1 MGTNKFIQYGTG
13 QVNNTYTDQGLVEL
27 SSGAKEG
34 IPINSVAF
42 SNILNALMRQ
52 LTFTNKALGD
62 LVAEKTSLDIDSTT
76 TSVSDY
82 KDGIELAIEN
92 IAKEVSNINDTASS
106 LFSIGIKFWV
116 GTETDY
122 NSISTKNSNVL
133 YIIT

>member
-13 QVNNTYTDQGLVEL
+13 TSNNIDDDDLVEL
-27 SSGAKEG
+27 SPGAKEG

-62 LVAEKTSLDIDSTT
+62 LVAEKTILAIDSTT

-106 LFSIGIKFWV
+106 LFSSGIKFWV
-116 GTETDY
+116 GTEEDY
-122 NSISTKNSNVL
+122 NSISTKNANVL

>member
-13 QVNNTYTDQGLVEL
+13 TSNNIDDQGLVNL
-27 SSGAKEG
+27 SPSAKEG

-62 LVAEKTSLDIDSTT
+62 LVAEKTSLDIDSAT
-76 TSVSDY
+76 TSVSAY

-116 GTETDY
+116 GTQTDY

>member
-13 QVNNTYTDQGLVEL
+13 TSNTYTDQGLVDL
-27 SSGAKEG
+27 SVGAKEG
-34 IPINSVAF
+34 IPVNSVAF

-52 LTFTNKALGD
+52 LTFTNKAFGD
-62 LVAEKTSLDIDSTT
+62 LVAEKTILDIDSTT

-82 KDGIELAIEN
+82 KNGIELAIEN
-92 IAKEVSNINDTASS
+92 IAKEVSNINETGSS
-106 LFSIGIKFWV
+106 LFSSGIKFWV
-116 GTETDY
+116 GTEANY